1 MANLPAFRISLN
13 CILGNTFFYI
23 SQYRETNQGGGII
36 YQRKLFLVWKVFK
49 GGYYLM
55 KWYFIGFLYASFKS
69 HIPFKIVY
77 KPIYFPFAVTVNL
90 RKLGNQKGDGDFTY
104 SKEKKLCLLCIYTDN
119 LHTSLAKTEKLLIFL
134 SSKLHIFDLG
144 LMFQTVASGPCLRQ
158 AVTILKFV
166 SGRSKA
172 SRF

>member
-1 MANLPAFRISLN
+1 
-13 CILGNTFFYI
+13 
-23 SQYRETNQGGGII
+23 
-36 YQRKLFLVWKVFK
+36 
-49 GGYYLM
+49 M

>member
-1 MANLPAFRISLN
+1 
-13 CILGNTFFYI
+13 
-23 SQYRETNQGGGII
+23 
-36 YQRKLFLVWKVFK
+36 
-49 GGYYLM
+49 M
-55 KWYFIGFLYASFKS
+55 KWYFIDFLYASFKS

-77 KPIYFPFAVTVNL
+77 KPIYFPFAVIVNL

-144 LMFQTVASGPCLRQ
+144 LMFQTVASGQCLRQ
-158 AVTILKFV
+158 AVT
-166 SGRSKA
+166 
-172 SRF
+172 